1 MFVCSFVYS
10 DLRVEILFRKER
22 APEKGGVDFEIGD
35 WGTSVNLYCE
45 WKKFHKIFWWQ
56 KRIVFKNYIYVHIL
70 IIELFY
76 LSSYILESRE
86 RYREAAVDVYRRG
99 DILEVVLPGET
110 NNLIWGGGA
119 WEWLGGKRN
128 YKMSFFKNIF
138 QRFC

>member
-56 KRIVFKNYIYVHIL
+56 KRIVFKNYIYLHIL
-70 IIELFY
+70 IIELFC
-76 LSSYILESRE
+76 LFSYILESRE
-86 RYREAAVDVYRRG
+86 RYREAAVDVYRGG
-99 DILEVVLPGET
+99 DILEVVLLGEI

-119 WEWLGGKRN
+119 WEWLVGKRN
-128 YKMSFFKNIF
+128 YKMSFFQDIF